1 MANNKERLLAGKL
14 YKSEGEEIAQ
24 MKRHGRRLSYLFN
37 QTAPDENEK
46 REQIIRELFGTAGKH
61 IYVKAPFYCSHGSN
75 ISVGDNCFINFDCI
89 FLDLNTITLGH
100 NVMIGP
106 RVSIYTASHPIDLDV
121 RKSGL
126 EYALPVTIEND
137 VWIAGSVTINPG
149 VTIGEGTII
158 GSGSVV
164 TKSIPPMVI
173 AAGNPCKVIRQ
184 ITAEDRQYWQ
194 DQQADYMAEL

>member
-1 MANNKERLLAGKL
+1 
-14 YKSEGEEIAQ
+14 
-24 MKRHGRRLSYLFN
+24 
-37 QTAPDENEK
+37 
-46 REQIIRELFGTAGKH
+46 
-61 IYVKAPFYCSHGSN
+61 
-75 ISVGDNCFINFDCI
+75 
-89 FLDLNTITLGH
+89 
-100 NVMIGP
+100 MIGP

-164 TKSIPPMVI
+164 TKSIPPRVI